1 MEKEENLNQENIES
15 EISNENNETD
25 NKSDDNKEENKVVEE
40 EKELTPEERIKE
52 LEDKLARTFA
62 EMENQRRRFEKE
74 KDDAYEYG
82 GFAFAK
88 EALNLIDNLARS
100 KLILESDDALKDTE
114 ALKKTLEHFDII
126 NKDLISIF
134 TKNNIKP
141 IDCLN
146 KKLDPNLHQAMMEI
160 EDDKKEPG
168 TIVQE
173 VQKGFMIKDRLLRPS
188 LVGVSKKTEKKEL
201 TPEERIKEL
210 EDKLARTF
218 AEMENQRRRFEK
230 EKDDAYEYGG
240 FAFAKEALN
249 LIDNLA
255 RSKLILESDD
265 ALKDTEAL
273 KKTLEHFDIIN
284 KDLISIFTKNNI
296 KPIDCLNKKLDP
308 NLHQAMME
316 IEDDQKEPGTI
327 VQEVQKGFM
336 IKDRLLRPSLVG
348 VSKKTEKKEEKS
360 EENKENLNK

>member
-1 MEKEENLNQENIES
+1 MEKKENQKQEKIES
-15 EISNENNETD
+15 ETSNENNKNEK
-25 NKSDDNKEENKVVEE
+25 KSNDNKEENKVVE
-40 EKELTPEERIKE
+40 
-52 LEDKLARTFA
+52 
-62 EMENQRRRFEKE
+62 
-74 KDDAYEYG
+74 
-82 GFAFAK
+82 
-88 EALNLIDNLARS
+88 
-100 KLILESDDALKDTE
+100 
-114 ALKKTLEHFDII
+114 
-126 NKDLISIF
+126 
-134 TKNNIKP
+134 
-141 IDCLN
+141 
-146 KKLDPNLHQAMMEI
+146 
-160 EDDKKEPG
+160 
-168 TIVQE
+168 
-173 VQKGFMIKDRLLRPS
+173 
-188 LVGVSKKTEKKEL
+188 EKKEL

-273 KKTLEHFDIIN
+273 KKTLEHFDVIN